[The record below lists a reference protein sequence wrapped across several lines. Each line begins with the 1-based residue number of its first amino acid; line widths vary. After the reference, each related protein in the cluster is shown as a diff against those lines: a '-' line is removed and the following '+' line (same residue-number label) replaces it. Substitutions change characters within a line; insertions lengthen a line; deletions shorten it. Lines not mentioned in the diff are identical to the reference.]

1 MGKIT
6 KAVKEVTQGAR
17 ALEKVAKETEGAAKK
32 AEQALQRAAKTTE
45 KTHVKPLD
53 VGTYGDLKKLEKTG
67 DNLEHDHIPSSA
79 ALKKAKEKQLGRKLT
94 PKEAREIHERGTAIE
109 VPKEVH
115 AKGDTFRGKNTS
127 DRIDADASDL
137 SAAARR
143 DYTTT
148 RKNLIDHGY
157 SPEEVDA
164 ALTEMRKLNREKG
177 I

>member
-1 MGKIT
+1 MGKISKAMKIIPEAGRKLSKLADEASDTSRQAT
-6 KAVKEVTQGAR
+6 KALKRTDTGP
-17 ALEKVAKETEGAAKK
+17 GP
-32 AEQALQRAAKTTE
+32 
-45 KTHVKPLD
+45 VKPLD
-53 VGTYGDLKKLEKTG
+53 VGTYGDLKKREKVG

-79 ALKKAKEKQLGRKLT
+79 ALKKAKEKELGRKLT
-94 PKEAREIHERGTAIE
+94 PQEAREIHERGSAIE

-115 AKGDTFRGKNTS
+115 AQGDTFRGRNTP
-127 DRIDADASDL
+127 DQIDADASDL
-137 SAAARR
+137 GAAAKR

-164 ALTEMRKLNREKG
+164 ALDRMREANRKKG

>member
-1 MGKIT
+1 MARVKAGGK
-6 KAVKEVTQGAR
+6 AAANAGAGILKPATSR
-17 ALEKVAKETEGAAKK
+17 LRKSKKLPGAGRKPGATN
-32 AEQALQRAAKTTE
+32 KT
-45 KTHVKPLD
+45 VKPLD
-53 VGTYGDLKKLEKTG
+53 VGTYSDLKKREKVG

-94 PKEAREIHERGTAIE
+94 PQEARDIHQRGTAIE

-115 AKGDTFRGKNTS
+115 AKGDTWRHKNTP
-127 DRIDADASDL
+127 DQIDSDASDL
-137 SAAARR
+137 SAAAKR

-157 SPEEVDA
+157 SPKEVDA
-164 ALTEMRKLNREKG
+164 ALDKMREANRKKG